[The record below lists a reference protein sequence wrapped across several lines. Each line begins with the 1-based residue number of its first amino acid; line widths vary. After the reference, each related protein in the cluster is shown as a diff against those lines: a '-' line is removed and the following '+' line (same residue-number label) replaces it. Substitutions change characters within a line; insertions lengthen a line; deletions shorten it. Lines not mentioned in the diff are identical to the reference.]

1 MDRTRY
7 ILQKLK
13 TLYIINDYFYLLET
27 NMENSDRK
35 TDIESGIIK
44 TIDKIDNNEVD
55 KNSNLFTSKFD
66 KFDKA
71 YHYFVFYPPTSKTY
85 LIKRYIDF
93 LEENFEDNDDKYVYY
108 VGKCEK

>member
-1 MDRTRY
+1 MDT
-7 ILQKLK
+7 
-13 TLYIINDYFYLLET
+13 
-27 NMENSDRK
+27 
-35 TDIESGIIK
+35 IK
-44 TIDKIDNNEVD
+44 TIDNELNKFTGNNVANIDNNEVD

-93 LEENFEDNDDKYVYY
+93 LEENFDDNDVKHVYY
-108 VGKCEK
+108 IGKCEK

>member
-1 MDRTRY
+1 MDT
-7 ILQKLK
+7 IK
-13 TLYIINDYFYLLET
+13 TIDNELNKFAGNNVVKIA
-27 NMENSDRK
+27 
-35 TDIESGIIK
+35 

-93 LEENFEDNDDKYVYY
+93 LEENFIDNDDKYVYY